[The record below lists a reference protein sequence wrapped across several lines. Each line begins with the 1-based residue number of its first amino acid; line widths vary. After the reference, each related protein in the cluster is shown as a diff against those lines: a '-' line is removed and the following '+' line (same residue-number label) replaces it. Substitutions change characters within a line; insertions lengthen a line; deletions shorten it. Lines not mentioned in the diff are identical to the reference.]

1 MKHQGWRRRRRRRRR
16 GEEAM
21 GREGVALAERCRC
34 RVASN
39 NTNLR
44 RWERRR
50 RRVCQQ
56 TATSRKGE
64 QKAQLPSPIPTVS
77 SNPGPVRFL
86 PAEKPRWSMDHKYE
100 AGGKGVVHF
109 HGIFCQHNIMIGIGE
124 VGAVLNTW
132 GSFSN
137 AAGLQGDCPLVKG
150 TVVTHQRHSATD
162 GEVITRTICRS

>member
-1 MKHQGWRRRRRRRRR
+1 MIIWGIKINMSMIPQRQALFQHTNLCVSTVRAMKHHGWRRW
-16 GEEAM
+16 GGEAM
-21 GREGVALAERCRC
+21 GRGMAERCRC

-77 SNPGPVRFL
+77 SNTGPVRFL

-109 HGIFCQHNIMIGIGE
+109 HGIFCQHNIMIGM
-124 VGAVLNTW
+124 
-132 GSFSN
+132 
-137 AAGLQGDCPLVKG
+137 
-150 TVVTHQRHSATD
+150 
-162 GEVITRTICRS
+162 